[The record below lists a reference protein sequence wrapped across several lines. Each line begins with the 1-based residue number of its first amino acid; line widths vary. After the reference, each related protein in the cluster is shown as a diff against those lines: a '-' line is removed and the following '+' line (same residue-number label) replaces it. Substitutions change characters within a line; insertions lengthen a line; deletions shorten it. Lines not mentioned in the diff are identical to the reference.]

1 VPEKPGQPDFSTIA
15 DELASIVKRAGEFV
29 TKNMIISFTM
39 EGSTD
44 VVTNIDSEIHEY
56 LATEL
61 AAVLPADMLSE
72 EGTVQGQDQEY
83 AWIVD
88 PLDGTLNVVAG
99 SPDIAIAVALTV
111 RPALAPEVGVVYA
124 PRHRLLYHAVRGRGA
139 YCNGRMLPRR
149 QETFPPIVS
158 LGQPSNAQ
166 ENARDFGQ
174 RVEILVRQGWIIR
187 QSGSA
192 ALDICRTAEGTW
204 QAFHEKGLYLWD
216 VAAAHLIATEAGCL
230 ALLQPT
236 PSYGSHRNRVDYLV
250 ARTKGA
256 MNGLE
261 DSLWR

>member
-1 VPEKPGQPDFSTIA
+1 MSGNLGQPHLSAIA
-15 DELASIVKRAGEFV
+15 EELVSIVKRAGEFV
-29 TKNMIISFTM
+29 TENVIVSSKTQS
-39 EGSTD
+39 STD
-44 VVTNIDSEIHEY
+44 LVTNIDAEIHEY

-61 AAVLPADMLSE
+61 AGVLPADMLSE
-72 EGTVQGQDQEY
+72 EGSVPGQDQEY

-111 RPALAPEVGVVYA
+111 RPALTPEVGVVYA
-124 PRHRLLYHAVRGRGA
+124 PRHRLLYHAVRGSGA

-149 QETFPPIVS
+149 NEPFPPIVS
-158 LGQPSNAQ
+158 LGQPSNARK
-166 ENARDFGQ
+166 NARDLGQ
-174 RVEILVRQGWIIR
+174 QVETLVRQGWIIR

-216 VAAAHLIATEAGCL
+216 VAAAHLIAREARCV

-236 PSYGSHRNRVDYLV
+236 PSYGSHRNRVNYLV
-250 ARTKGA
+250 ARTEEA
-256 MNGLE
+256 IMGLE
-261 DSLWR
+261 NSLWR